1 MSQPDAPVTQPNTDI
16 ERIARGIVSR
26 LQKAGHTAL
35 YAGGCVRDMLRQIPP
50 HDYDVA
56 TSARPE
62 QVQAL
67 FSRTVA
73 VGAQFGVISVLENG
87 IEVQVATFRSD
98 GDYVDGR
105 HPVSV
110 CFSSAEEDAKRRDF
124 TINGLFF
131 DPISGK
137 LLDYVG
143 GQADLKS
150 SVLRAIGDPEARIAE
165 DRLRMLRAV
174 RFATVL
180 GFEIDSATWAAVQK
194 HAPSI
199 HEVSAER
206 IREEFLKT
214 LLSPNR
220 VRGLDLL
227 DESGLLREIV
237 PEMEALKGCEQPPQF
252 HPEGDVWVHTRLMLS
267 LLPPEVSPPLLLS
280 VLFHDIAK
288 PATYS
293 FDPAEGRIRFSGHE
307 KLGATMTEA
316 ILLRLRFSR
325 KDIDATVEAV
335 ANHMAFKDVQKMR
348 VSRLKRFLA
357 RPTIADELA
366 LHRVDCASSN
376 GDLSNY
382 TFLNEKLEEFSQAPL
397 IPPPLLTGR
406 DLLELGFR
414 AGPAFKL
421 ILEEI
426 QSRQLE
432 GSLPSREAALEWVRD
447 NGPAFVPGSEPKT
460 S

>member
-1 MSQPDAPVTQPNTDI
+1 MQTPDPS
-16 ERIARGIVSR
+16 ESIARKIVRR
-26 LQKAGHTAL
+26 LQEAGHEAV
-35 YAGGCVRDMLRQIPP
+35 YAGGCVRDMLRGVTP

-62 QVQAL
+62 AVQAL
-67 FSRTVA
+67 FRRTVA

-87 IEVQVATFRSD
+87 AEFQVATFRSD

-105 HPVSV
+105 HPESV
-110 CFSSAEEDAKRRDF
+110 HFSSAEEDARRRDF
-124 TINGLFF
+124 TINGLFY
-131 DPISGK
+131 DPVQGA
-137 LLDYVG
+137 LRDFVG
-143 GQADLKS
+143 GQVDLAAG
-150 SVLRAIGDPEARIAE
+150 VLRAIGNPEERFAE

-180 GFEIDSATWAAVQK
+180 GFEIESGTWEAVRQHAA
-194 HAPSI
+194 AI
-199 HEVSAER
+199 REVSAER
-206 IREEFLKT
+206 IREELLKT
-214 LLSPNR
+214 LHSPNR

-227 DESGLLREIV
+227 DSSGLLREIL

-267 LLPPEVSPPLLLS
+267 MLAPEVSTPLLFS
-280 VLFHDIAK
+280 VLLHDIAK

-293 FDPAEGRIRFSGHE
+293 LDPAEGRIRFSGHE
-307 KLGATMTEA
+307 KLGAEMSET
-316 ILLRLRFSR
+316 ILSRLRFPR

-357 RPTIADELA
+357 RPTITDELQ

-382 TFLNEKLEEFSQAPL
+382 EFLNAKIEAFSQEAHPL
-397 IPPPLLTGR
+397 IPPPLVSGR
-406 DLLELGFR
+406 DLLELGMR
-414 AGPAFKL
+414 PGQEFKVL
-421 ILEEI
+421 LEEI

-432 GSLPSREAALEWVRD
+432 GTLATREEALEWLRTR
-447 NGPAFVPGSEPKT
+447 PA
-460 S
+460 